1 MVVEESSRGGGV
13 AEVKEKK
20 LFRFAKSKANIH
32 TLYMKVKSGLSVSIP
47 YTKYNLTSTTPR

>member
-1 MVVEESSRGGGV
+1 MVVEESSRGEGV

-32 TLYMKVKSGLSVSIP
+32 TLYMKVKSGLSVSI
-47 YTKYNLTSTTPR
+47 Y